1 MLLWFCGVTA
11 PGVTAPAR
19 CPWRCPPT
27 GLSCPLSSWWLGAEP
42 HGLLA
47 GSSLSPSAA
56 DGPEAPKKGASRRSP
71 CPGTSAV
78 AVPPP
83 DGSGWGPGCGL
94 QAGAGMRPPGG
105 ARGAASRWG
114 RGVVC
119 LHAPWQGPEPSPLTC
134 SLLPHLNGTTEYRVH
149 GARLAT
155 RPRRTRWG
163 LVHATL

>member
-47 GSSLSPSAA
+47 GSSLSPSPA

-78 AVPPP
+78 AAPPP
-83 DGSGWGPGCGL
+83 DGSGRGPGCGL
-94 QAGAGMRPPGG
+94 QVGPGCGLQVGPGCGPCSLAGAQ
-105 ARGAASRWG
+105 A
-114 RGVVC
+114 
-119 LHAPWQGPEPSPLTC
+119 SPLTC